1 MVLVYFV
8 TANGADEWEVEAY
21 ESEIEPIETATN
33 QTLQR
38 TGAAK
43 KRSWFQKLFGRGPGR

>member
-1 MVLVYFV
+1 MVPDQDVH
-8 TANGADEWEVEAY
+8 
-21 ESEIEPIETATN
+21 N

-43 KRSWFQKLFGRGPGR
+43 KRSWFQRLFRRGPGR